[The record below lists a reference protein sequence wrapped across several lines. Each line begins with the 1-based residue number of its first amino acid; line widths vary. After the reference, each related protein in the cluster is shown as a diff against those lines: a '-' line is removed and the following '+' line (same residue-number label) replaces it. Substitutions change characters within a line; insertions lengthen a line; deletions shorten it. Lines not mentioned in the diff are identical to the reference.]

1 MDRPSLLSLLGLGAI
16 HEHISYKSDATARFD
31 RIFAFQAQLS
41 NRERY
46 MPNAS
51 CNSVQ
56 GFYHSGVT
64 ESHRL
69 LLRNM
74 KRYRILLGIS
84 QAELAERAG
93 MSVGY
98 IGEVEIGRK
107 FPSPE
112 KLEAIARV
120 LGLRPFRLLMG
131 PDDVTDAMGPDAVY
145 ETAEKLKKRLSEEID
160 EFVREADPNK
170 PKAPPVFY
178 DERGKRIRGR

>member
-1 MDRPSLLSLLGLGAI
+1 
-16 HEHISYKSDATARFD
+16 
-31 RIFAFQAQLS
+31 
-41 NRERY
+41 
-46 MPNAS
+46 
-51 CNSVQ
+51 
-56 GFYHSGVT
+56 
-64 ESHRL
+64 
-69 LLRNM
+69 M

-84 QAELAERAG
+84 QAELAERAEI
-93 MSVGY
+93 SVGY

-170 PKAPPVFY
+170 PKPPPIFY

>member
-1 MDRPSLLSLLGLGAI
+1 
-16 HEHISYKSDATARFD
+16 
-31 RIFAFQAQLS
+31 
-41 NRERY
+41 
-46 MPNAS
+46 
-51 CNSVQ
+51 
-56 GFYHSGVT
+56 
-64 ESHRL
+64 
-69 LLRNM
+69 M

-98 IGEVEIGRK
+98 IGEVEVGRK

-131 PDDVTDAMGPDAVY
+131 PDDVTDAMGPEAVF

-160 EFVREADPNK
+160 DFVREADPNK
-170 PKAPPVFY
+170 PKPQPLYY
-178 DERGKRIRGR
+178 DKNGKRLRGR